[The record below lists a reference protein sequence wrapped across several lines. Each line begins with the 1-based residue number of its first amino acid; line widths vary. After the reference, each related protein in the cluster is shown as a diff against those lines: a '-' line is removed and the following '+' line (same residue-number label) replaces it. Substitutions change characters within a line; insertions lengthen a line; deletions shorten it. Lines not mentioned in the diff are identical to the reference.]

1 MVSLTRNCTVL
12 SLRYSGRGVTTTSMS
27 LTIRRTK
34 ENKAIVSQLFS
45 DYIAAMISAVQV
57 AGSFKV
63 SAVSTA

>member
-1 MVSLTRNCTVL
+1 MVRLTRNCTVL
-12 SLRYSGRGVTTTSMS
+12 LLRHSGRGVTTTSMS

-63 SAVSTA
+63 RAISTA

>member
-12 SLRYSGRGVTTTSMS
+12 SLRHSGRGVTTTSML

-45 DYIAAMISAVQV
+45 DYIAAVISAVQV
-57 AGSFKV
+57 TGSFKV
-63 SAVSTA
+63 RAVSTA